1 MGNLEVSV
9 IKEVGI
15 FKVWEKWEFLYDEG
29 SNISSEG
36 FNSSVI
42 KEVGIFKVCEI
53 REFLYVE
60 GVVTIMDEDLFS
72 L

>member
-1 MGNLEVSV
+1 MGNLEV
-9 IKEVGI
+9 
-15 FKVWEKWEFLYDEG
+15 
-29 SNISSEG
+29 
-36 FNSSVI
+36 SVI